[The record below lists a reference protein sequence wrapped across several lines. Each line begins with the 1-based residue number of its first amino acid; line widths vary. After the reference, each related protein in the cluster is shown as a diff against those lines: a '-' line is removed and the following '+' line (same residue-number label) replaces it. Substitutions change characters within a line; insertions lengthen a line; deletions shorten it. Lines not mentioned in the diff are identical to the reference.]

1 MILNKHK
8 RKTWKKKKW
17 NKHTWYHS
25 YFCFV

>member
-25 YFCFV
+25 